1 MKKIITLI
9 FFCLGLVQSIWAQDV
24 IVTRQSERIDAKILE
39 VSETEIRYK
48 KQNNLDGPT
57 FVLSTD
63 KVASILYSNGEVQSF
78 TAVSHKEEPQRSTTT
93 AFSKLYNGIE
103 VSVNPLMAIYL
114 GQGGGVSFC
123 ADAGFGRRFNN
134 SFYWGMNVG
143 GAFASDYNAFSF
155 GTTARAYFPLNSPMD
170 YYVDVYAGTETDF
183 DNWRFCARL
192 MPGIQIP
199 LSPNVDF
206 RFSTGYMGRFGEISL
221 SYLALGASF
230 AFHGFTQGGVAAS
243 DGMAADRPA
252 RAPKPKEP
260 PLESG
265 LQFGVEATGIQQIL
279 PTLTLGYKVNK
290 HLSLSLGASLGIF
303 ESFDILDNI
312 ERTFTASFT
321 CTEAN
326 LDFSTEIYQR
336 LQDENFRFFVRG
348 VYRLTDNKVSPMVG
362 LDVGV
367 KEVNYMTN
375 NNESNM
381 YGVDIFKESSTLA
394 LCVSPAL
401 GLSWRVA
408 SNSYLELKAG
418 WNADLV
424 LFNNKSSYT
433 GYYSSYMAG
442 GYKTWENTIDDNWFT
457 SRFFVSLGYSQTLDM
472 GKVKNFFGL

>member
-9 FFCLGLVQSIWAQDV
+9 FFCIGLVQSIWAQDV

-63 KVASILYSNGEVQSF
+63 KVASILYSNGDVQSF

-93 AFSKLYNGIE
+93 APSKLYNGIE

-134 SFYWGMNVG
+134 NFYWGMNVG
-143 GAFASDYNAFSF
+143 GAFASDYKAFSF

-199 LSPNVDF
+199 LSPSVDF

-230 AFHGFTQGGVAAS
+230 AFHGFTQGFAS
-243 DGMAADRPA
+243 SEGGSNRLETAK
-252 RAPKPKEP
+252 APKPEEP

-265 LQFGVEATGIQQIL
+265 LQFGIEATGIRQIL
-279 PTLTLGYKVNK
+279 PTLTLGYKVNS
-290 HLSLSLGASLGIF
+290 HLTLSLGASLGIW

-312 ERTFTASFT
+312 ERTFTSSFT
-321 CTEAN
+321 NKSAN
-326 LDFSTEIYQR
+326 LNFSTEIYQR
-336 LQDENFRFFVRG
+336 LQDENFRFFLRG
-348 VYRLTDNKVSPMVG
+348 VYRLTDNKFSPMVG
-362 LDVGV
+362 LDLGV
-367 KEVNYMTN
+367 KEVNYLAYDN
-375 NNESNM
+375 VSNM
-381 YGVDIFKESSTLA
+381 YGVSIFKESSTLA
-394 LCVSPAL
+394 LSVSPAL
-401 GLSWRVA
+401 GVSWRMA

-418 WNADLV
+418 WNADLYFFNDRFDCTRYLSGYGDV
-424 LFNNKSSYT
+424 LWEGTT
-433 GYYSSYMAG
+433 G
-442 GYKTWENTIDDNWFT
+442 DNWFT
-457 SRFFVSLGYSQTLDM
+457 TRFFVSLGYSQTLDM
-472 GKVKNFFGL
+472 VKVKNFFGL